1 MTREEYQAEC
11 LSQSLEDAGCDGL
24 IPSDKIAE
32 IAESLYE
39 GFDMQS
45 EAFGD
50 CNIPNPQ
57 VTEIKRLESVIK
69 KERESYDRV
78 EMLWH
83 ESYLR
88 GMGFD
93 PDLYTCRRNGSE
105 IIVEVRR

>member
-11 LSQSLEDAGCDGL
+11 LSQSLEDAGCGGL

-50 CNIPNPQ
+50 YNIPNPQ
-57 VTEIKRLESVIK
+57 VTEIKRLEILV
-69 KERESYDRV
+69 KEKQEFNERLEDV
-78 EMLWH
+78 WGNA
-83 ESYLR
+83 YLR
-88 GMGFD
+88 AKGLS
-93 PDLYTCRRNGSE
+93 PDSYYVSRRGGE
-105 IIVEVRR
+105 ITVEARG